1 MPSSAETPAI
11 VLVQGSFQLPEVYHK
26 LADAL
31 RTLGYEVHQPTLPS
45 LTDPDL
51 ASKTLGD
58 DASAVRF
65 QVETLV
71 DEGKTVVV
79 VMHSYGGVVGSEAVL
94 KDLSFD
100 QRKSA
105 GLPGGVGEYFMA
117 TSPSSIN
124 RHRVLTC

>member
-1 MPSSAETPAI
+1 MPPSAEIPAI

-31 RTLGYEVHQPTLPS
+31 RALGYEVHQPTLPS
-45 LTDPDL
+45 LTEPEL
-51 ASKTLGD
+51 ASKTIGD

-65 QVETLV
+65 QVQTLV

-79 VMHSYGGVVGSEAVL
+79 VMHSYGGLVGSEAVL

-100 QRKSA
+100 QRKSN
-105 GLPGGVGEYFMA
+105 GLSGGVGE
-117 TSPSSIN
+117 
-124 RHRVLTC
+124 

>member
-45 LTDPDL
+45 LTEPDL
-51 ASKTLGD
+51 ASKTIGD
-58 DASAVRF
+58 DAVAVRSE
-65 QVETLV
+65 VKTLV
-71 DEGKTVVV
+71 DDGKAVVV
-79 VMHSYGGVVGSEAVL
+79 VMHSYGGLVGSEAVL

-100 QRKSA
+100 QRKSD
-105 GLPGGVGEYFMA
+105 GLRGGVGEYFMA
-117 TSPSSIN
+117 ASFA
-124 RHRVLTC
+124 